1 MQYNLSPETMVPGFL
16 QTTIEELLDQK
27 HDLHR
32 LKEDGLC
39 LTANGYNFKTDT
51 QGVFPEI
58 VQKLFDD
65 RQKYKKQ
72 MIEAQKQYEL
82 TKKPFHQN
90 QIAKFN
96 NFQMARKI
104 QLNSLFGAWG
114 NEFFRY
120 YDDRI
125 AEGIT
130 LTGQYIIQTVGL
142 ELNRWLNQICG
153 TKNIDYSFYSDTDS
167 CYVTL
172 DPLVQKFYKDLPKEK
187 IVDILDKICAEKIEK
202 VLNKACDQLATY
214 TNAYEKKISFKRE
227 AIADRGIWVAKK
239 RYALNV
245 YNNEGVSY
253 AEPKLKVMGL
263 EIVRSSTPEFARKNL
278 KKAVSLAL
286 TKTEAT
292 LQKFIQEYEEE
303 FRQLRPEAIA
313 FPRGVNGLGEYSD
326 AAKIYRKG
334 TPMHVRASLLYN
346 HHLKTRSLEK
356 KYELIR
362 EGDKIKF
369 LYLKV
374 PNHIGENCIA
384 FIGSIP
390 PEFELQKYIDYDTM
404 FQKAFLEPL
413 NTILEGMGW
422 TAKPQAS
429 LEELF
434 A

>member
-1 MQYNLSPETMVPGFL
+1 V
-16 QTTIEELLDQK
+16 
-27 HDLHR
+27 
-32 LKEDGLC
+32 
-39 LTANGYNFKTDT
+39 
-51 QGVFPEI
+51 
-58 VQKLFDD
+58 
-65 RQKYKKQ
+65 
-72 MIEAQKQYEL
+72 
-82 TKKPFHQN
+82 
-90 QIAKFN
+90 
-96 NFQMARKI
+96 
-104 QLNSLFGAWG
+104 
-114 NEFFRY
+114 
-120 YDDRI
+120 
-125 AEGIT
+125 
-130 LTGQYIIQTVGL
+130 
-142 ELNRWLNQICG
+142 
-153 TKNIDYSFYSDTDS
+153 DYSFYSDTDS

-172 DPLVQKFYKDLPKEK
+172 DPLVQKFYKDMPKEK

-346 HHLKTRSLEK
+346 HHLKSRRLEK

-374 PNHIGENCIA
+374 PNHIGENCMA

-390 PEFELQKYIDYDTM
+390 SEFDLQKFIDYDTM
-404 FQKAFLEPL
+404 FQKASLEPL

-422 TAKPQAS
+422 SAKPQAT
-429 LEELF
+429 LESLF